1 MLLSARRAACLLP
14 LAALSSCDEPLA
26 TEECR
31 ALLDQYVALLASSDR
46 PGTTETDLLKLK
58 AEAREKA
65 ARDPAFRE
73 CPQRVSRR
81 QFECAMR
88 ADHVDRLEQCL
99 L

>member
-1 MLLSARRAACLLP
+1 MP
-14 LAALSSCDEPLA
+14 LAALSGCREPLA
-26 TEECR
+26 AGECR
-31 ALLDQYVALLASSDR
+31 ALLDSYVTLLASSDR
-46 PGTTETDLLKLK
+46 PGTSEADLLKLK

-65 ARDPAFRE
+65 LRDPAFAHCSR
-73 CPQRVSRR
+73 RVSRR